1 MMFLSVLLKLLSG
14 TPLHYLLQK
23 GLLALTSAGAKHL
36 TVIELQPS
44 DPSKRNFGLFLGKKN
59 HITAYKRE
67 LPQQWCFEQEKIITH
82 ISVEV
87 FISDL
92 KQLKKTAP

>member
-44 DPSKRNFGLFLGKKN
+44 DPSKRNFGLFLGEK
-59 HITAYKRE
+59 ITTLISTTDYVGLHKIFLKIETNLGRIDST
-67 LPQQWCFEQEKIITH
+67 CTGNKQEKT
-82 ISVEV
+82 
-87 FISDL
+87 FN
-92 KQLKKTAP
+92 